1 MPTVLLCYL
10 STCRALTR
18 ADRAYFCGRL
28 RFCSEACREKHKATV
43 YRNRAARARF
53 KARQKAAQPVV
64 LVEAPEPLP
73 APVEPINFGNWL
85 EERWTIHDR
94 AALIVAA
101 EDRQLARGDE

>member
-28 RFCSEACREKHKATV
+28 RFCSEACLEKHKATV
-43 YRNRAARARF
+43 YRSRATRKRFEARR
-53 KARQKAAQPVV
+53 KAAQPVV

-73 APVEPINFGNWL
+73 EPPVHWL
-85 EERWTIHDR
+85 DLPLVQRADWLIDHGPQLVRGEENELD
-94 AALIVAA
+94 
-101 EDRQLARGDE
+101 